1 MSIVILCVIILAIGF
16 IKEAIS
22 QIAPYYGT
30 SRDHFKDNPNFV
42 ESRRRA
48 REICDKQRKEYEKRT
63 GKKANW

>member
-30 SRDHFKDNPNFV
+30 SRDYFKDNPNFV

-48 REICDKQRKEYEKRT
+48 QEIYDKQCKEYEKRT
-63 GKKANW
+63 GKKVNW